1 MSNYLIYPMKTMKIS
16 QDYINNYSHGPHS
29 KGSPKDYPWD
39 EAGADGG
46 REYFYCPCDKM
57 KVVRVFGVGGS
68 GTNTIWLT
76 STSKVDFAD
85 GTSDYFTMLV
95 THPNDDDL
103 RRISVGKIY
112 TRGQQICREGTD
124 GRATG
129 NHFHFAGGKG
139 QMKGSGWTQNSKKAW
154 VLTTTNG
161 TFKPEQLFFVDKS
174 FTTIKNDK
182 GLKFKTKPT
191 ETSKP
196 TSSATTTGVTKKGY
210 TTGNY
215 KVTVDVLN
223 VRKGAGTLYSK
234 VKFKNM
240 SANAQTKIKALNNGK
255 AVDGYV
261 KGLAFTALQVKGEWG
276 KTPSGWVNLKYCKK
290 I

>member
-1 MSNYLIYPMKTMKIS
+1 MANYLIYPLKTMKIS
-16 QDYINNYSHGPHS
+16 QDYVNNFSHGPHS

-46 REYFYCPCDKM
+46 REYCYCPCDKM
-57 KVVRVFGVGGS
+57 KIVRIYGVGAN
-68 GTNTIWLT
+68 GTNTIWLE

-85 GTSDYFTMLV
+85 GTQDYFTLLI

-103 RRISVGKIY
+103 KRLKVGQTF

-129 NHFHFAGGKG
+129 NHFHFAAGKG
-139 QMKGSGWTQNSKKAW
+139 VRKGNGWTQNSQKAW

-161 TFKPEQLFFVDKS
+161 TYKPEQLFFIDKN
-174 FTTIKNDK
+174 FTTVKSTK
-182 GLKFKTKPT
+182 GLNFKELPKAEP
-191 ETSKP
+191 
-196 TSSATTTGVTKKGY
+196 TKKGY
-210 TTGNY
+210 TIGNY
-215 KVTVDVLN
+215 KVTADVLN
-223 VRKGAGTLYSK
+223 VRKGAGTIYSK

-240 SANAQTKIKALNNGK
+240 STNAQAKIKKLAGK
-255 AVDGYV
+255 EVDGYV
-261 KGLAFTALQVKGEWG
+261 KDLAFTALKVKGEWG

>member
-1 MSNYLIYPMKTMKIS
+1 MANYLIYPMKTMKIS

-39 EAGADGG
+39 EAGADSG

-103 RRISVGKIY
+103 RKISVGKTYI
-112 TRGQQICREGTD
+112 RGQQICREGTD

-129 NHFHFAGGKG
+129 NHFHFAVGKG
-139 QMKGSGWTQNSKKAW
+139 KITGNGWTQNSRKAW
-154 VLTTTNG
+154 VLTCTG
-161 TFKPEQLFFVDKS
+161 GSYKPEKLFFIDKN
-174 FTTIKNDK
+174 FTKIIDDKN
-182 GLKFKTKPT
+182 LKFKELPKEKP
-191 ETSKP
+191 
-196 TSSATTTGVTKKGY
+196 AKKGY

-215 KVTVDVLN
+215 KVTADLLN
-223 VRKGAGTLYSK
+223 VRKGAGTAYGK
-234 VKFKNM
+234 VKFKDM
-240 SANAQTKIKALNNGK
+240 SANAQAKIKALNGGK
-255 AVDGYV
+255 AADGYV
-261 KGLAFTALQVKGEWG
+261 KGLAFTVLKVKGDWG

-290 I
+290 IK

>member
-1 MSNYLIYPMKTMKIS
+1 MANYLIYPIKTMKIS
-16 QDYINNYSHGPHS
+16 QGYTGNYSHNPHS
-29 KGSPKDYPWD
+29 AGNPKDYPWD

-46 REYFYCPCDKM
+46 REYCYCPCDKM
-57 KVVRVFGVGGS
+57 KVVRVFGVGAS

-76 STSKVDFAD
+76 STSKVNFAD
-85 GTSDYFTMLV
+85 GTSDYFTMLI

-103 RRISVGKIY
+103 RKISVGKTY

-129 NHFHFAGGKG
+129 NHFHFAAGKG
-139 QMKGSGWTQNSKKAW
+139 KIKGNGWTQNSCKAW

-161 TFKPEQLFFVDKS
+161 TYKPEQLFYIDKS
-174 FTTIKNDK
+174 FTKIVSDK
-182 GLKFKTKPT
+182 GLKFKEKP
-191 ETSKP
+191 KAQP
-196 TSSATTTGVTKKGY
+196 TKKGY

-215 KVTVDVLN
+215 RVTVDLLN
-223 VRKGAGTLYSK
+223 VRKGAGTAYAK

-240 SANAQTKIKALNNGK
+240 SANAQAKIKKLNNGK

-276 KTPSGWVNLKYCKK
+276 KTPSGWVNLKYCEK